1 MAYENK
7 AEVRAYYE
15 LNNDSTKAVA
25 ERFGV
30 KLRTISHW
38 IKTEHWQRGQARAA
52 IKPDVIMQN
61 ELLQN
66 ESFSVIQATKSKLK
80 REMLENM
87 SADASALERACLE
100 ARLDEASDKVLL
112 EAMSLD
118 FIQKNI
124 AQACLV
130 AKAELIKMLEYRK
143 DGKPDAY
150 IIASAEKVANMF
162 SNLQTTTWGKEP
174 PRKVLEI
181 DEKTDFSKLTNEQLE
196 AILAQGETENDK

>member
-38 IKTEHWQRGQARAA
+38 IKTEHWQRGKARAA

-181 DEKTDFSKLTNEQLE
+181 DDKTDFSKLTNEQLE
-196 AILAQGETENDK
+196 AILAQGETEQ

>member
-7 AEVRAYYE
+7 AEVRAYFE
-15 LNNDSTKAVA
+15 LNNDSPKKVA
-25 ERFGV
+25 EKFGI
-30 KLRTISHW
+30 KYRTMSFW
-38 IKTEHWQRGQARAA
+38 IKSENWQRGGARAA
-52 IKPDVIMQN
+52 IKPDIIMKN
-61 ELLQN
+61 ELLQQ

-80 REMLENM
+80 KELLENL
-87 SADASALERACLE
+87 SADASVLEKACLE

-130 AKAELIKMLEYRK
+130 AKAELIKMLEFRK
-143 DGKPDAY
+143 EDKPDTL
-150 IIASAEKVANMF
+150 IIGAAEKVASMF
-162 SNLQTTTWGKEP
+162 SNLQTTAYGKEP

-181 DEKTDFSKLTNEQLE
+181 DDKTDFSKLTNEQLN
-196 AILAQGETENDK
+196 AILAQGEDEKN

>member
-7 AEVRAYYE
+7 SEVRAYYE

-38 IKTEHWQRGQARAA
+38 IKTEHWQRGKARAA
-52 IKPDVIMQN
+52 IKPDVIMKN

-124 AQACLV
+124 VQACLV

-181 DEKTDFSKLTNEQLE
+181 DDKTDFSKLTNEQLE
-196 AILAQGETENDK
+196 AILAQGETEEE